1 MILRE
6 GFDFYF
12 SFLFFSFQNLYVDMM
27 LNDTLDAGSVVQNIP
42 VSSVRDSKMKSNKY
56 LFITRKTIRARCAT
70 IPAN

>member
-12 SFLFFSFQNLYVDMM
+12 SFLLFPNLYVDMM

-42 VSSVRDSKMKSNKY
+42 VSLVRDSKMKSNKY
-56 LFITRKTIRARCAT
+56 LFITRKTIRVRCAT